1 MYTFQDYKKLDGDI
15 AAVATSFWVATLMQ
29 KSHCASL
36 YKLPVRLSHLGA
48 SILDGFNEQV
58 SKYWYN
64 KYHGQLLRNDIK
76 VTAIESVLPGSSFA
90 LYHPLW
96 FLLNI
101 PMPANHQLLEVAS
114 NLPPKLYQRLV
125 GEKDGEL
132 YFKELRNE
140 IAFENTLEALTV
152 KLLYYHLRRNYWSK
166 REWSP
171 SCDSNSSVETHKLF
185 IRLFSG
191 AYDEE
196 YCTRLYQLV
205 NKRFENAVATAE
217 PFYLPN
223 SNELISDFP
232 LQFGKSQTV
241 SQIKSILKAAN
252 QIINHACFKSGIS
265 NKKQKMALFNYVSW
279 KKVGDFLKDLD
290 TFDKTKDI
298 KNFPYLLTYFW
309 LVQQKKKKLTNIN
322 ELDYVY
328 R

>member
-1 MYTFQDYKKLDGDI
+1 MYTFQDYKKLDRDI

-36 YKLPVRLSHLGA
+36 YKLPLRLGKLGA
-48 SILDGFNEQV
+48 SILDGFSEQV

-64 KYHGQLLRNDIK
+64 KYHGQSLKNDIK
-76 VTAIESVLPGSSFA
+76 VNAIESVLPGSSFA
-90 LYHPLW
+90 LFHPLW

-101 PMPANHQLLEVAS
+101 PKPANHQLLEVAS
-114 NLPPKLYQRLV
+114 NLPPKLYQRIV
-125 GEKDGEL
+125 GEKDEEL

-152 KLLYYHLRRNYWSK
+152 KLLYYHWRRNDWSNS
-166 REWSP
+166 EWSP

-205 NKRFENAVATAE
+205 NKRFEDKVVTAE

-223 SNELISDFP
+223 SNKLISDFP
-232 LQFGKSQTV
+232 LQFGKPQTD

-252 QIINHACFKSGIS
+252 QIINHACFKFRIS
-265 NKKQKMALFNYVSW
+265 NKKQKMVLFNYVSW
-279 KKVGDFLKDLD
+279 KKVSSFLKDLD
-290 TFDKTKDI
+290 TFEKTKDI
-298 KNFPYLLTYFW
+298 KNFPYLFIYLCLT
-309 LVQQKKKKLTNIN
+309 QQKEKKLTRIN
-322 ELDYVY
+322 ELDYDY